1 MADRP
6 LRLAVLT
13 PSLTGQVHIEHGEAI
28 ADLRV
33 QCLKRGIAFRRFYNK
48 GSSVLCKNRNALTQC
63 AVDFGADWVLWVD
76 DDIAFKA
83 EDVFRLIAHDKDII
97 AGAAQKRTHK
107 WGEPGAMM
115 FDGELKRGPDG
126 LIKANRVGTGF
137 LLVRGS
143 VFTDLAA
150 SGLAPEYKTR
160 DGAHG
165 DLTMRKW
172 FWFDVDAEGYDV
184 GEDYYFCNQA
194 KKLDYEC
201 WCDPDV
207 RLSHFEGLVEHTLS
221 LADIMQAMEMADGNA
236 S

>member
-1 MADRP
+1 MTDRP
-6 LRLAVLT
+6 IRLAVLT

-48 GSSVLCKNRNALTQC
+48 GSSVLCKNRNVLAQC

-83 EDVFRLIAHDKDII
+83 EDVFRLMDRGKDII
-97 AGAAQKRTHK
+97 GACPQRRTHK
-107 WGEPGAMM
+107 WGEGGTVA
-115 FDGELKRGPDG
+115 FDGVPKRGPDG
-126 LIKANRVGTGF
+126 LVAADKMPTAF

-160 DGAHG
+160 DGASG
-165 DLTMRKW
+165 ELTMRKW

-194 KKLDYEC
+194 RKLDYEC
-201 WCDPDV
+201 WCEPDV